1 MTQGKDTHR
10 YTVPAL
16 QRGLELLGEFSRESK
31 PLTGAEL
38 ARRLKL
44 PRASVFRILQTLE
57 LMGFVQRVGD
67 SSQYQLGLAVLRL
80 GFGLLASLEI
90 THLAQPI
97 LLGLSERTG
106 LSSHLVVRDETQ
118 VVIVAK
124 VLGAQSLFNSL
135 QVGARLPAHATVIGR
150 VLMSDLSWEALG
162 ALYGQTPLTPYTEL
176 TPTTLERLY
185 ELTSQVRA
193 QGFGISQ
200 GGFEMGISTIAATV
214 RDQSAQV
221 VAAVSITVPSQKIDP
236 TSLDTLVADIQ
247 GAALELSALLGYR
260 PLERSALTQA
270 SSALCAA

>member
-1 MTQGKDTHR
+1 MTLGKDTRR

-16 QRGLELLGEFSRESK
+16 QRGLELLGEFSREGK

-38 ARRLKL
+38 ARRLNL

-97 LLGLSERTG
+97 LLALSERTG

-124 VLGAQSLFNSL
+124 VLGAHSLFNSL

-162 ALYGQTPLTPYTEL
+162 AL
-176 TPTTLERLY
+176 
-185 ELTSQVRA
+185 
-193 QGFGISQ
+193 
-200 GGFEMGISTIAATV
+200 
-214 RDQSAQV
+214 
-221 VAAVSITVPSQKIDP
+221 
-236 TSLDTLVADIQ
+236 
-247 GAALELSALLGYR
+247 
-260 PLERSALTQA
+260 
-270 SSALCAA
+270 